1 VHFLGLGRRHS
12 FAGKYASH
20 TILAH
25 DLGLTRVAGA
35 AMLGDRQTLAVCGLD
50 RYTALVDLHT
60 EKLTRRFRTENF
72 QAIELA
78 MTVAG
83 ESN

>member
-12 FAGKYASH
+12 FAGEYASH
-20 TILAH
+20 ILAH

>member
-1 VHFLGLGRRHS
+1 
-12 FAGKYASH
+12 
-20 TILAH
+20 
-25 DLGLTRVAGA
+25 
-35 AMLGDRQTLAVCGLD
+35 MGLD